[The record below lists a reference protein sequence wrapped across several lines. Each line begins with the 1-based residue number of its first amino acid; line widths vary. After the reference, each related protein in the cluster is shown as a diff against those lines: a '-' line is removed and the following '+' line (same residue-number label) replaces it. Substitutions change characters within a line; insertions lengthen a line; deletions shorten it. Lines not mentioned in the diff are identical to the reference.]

1 MTFADFVFGILGGI
15 LLVHLGLFII
25 GLFVA
30 PFALVAEHRR
40 RQGLQ

>member
-1 MTFADFVFGILGGI
+1 MTFWEFIATLLGGL

>member
-15 LLVHLGLFII
+15 FLIHFGLFII